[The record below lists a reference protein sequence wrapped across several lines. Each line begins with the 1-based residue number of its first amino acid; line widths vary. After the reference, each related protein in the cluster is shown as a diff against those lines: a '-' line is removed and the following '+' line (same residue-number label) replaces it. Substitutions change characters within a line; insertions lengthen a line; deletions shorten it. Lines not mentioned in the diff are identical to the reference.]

1 MARRPSLPQR
11 FTLPSLL
18 LHAALLSLTASAER
32 APDAPPVITRK
43 DWCVHGTPTRT
54 TGECMCRWS
63 NAAACVGPQGA
74 KQCQYQYGLAW
85 HHHTCEACRC
95 APKPWESA
103 YNNLRGHMPAG
114 RGAIM
119 AAGPAAIAPE
129 PASGTAD
136 RASEASELREQVRHQ
151 AEEIAELKRMVA
163 QIPTRERR
171 AR

>member
-1 MARRPSLPQR
+1 MMRRASFAL
-11 FTLPSLL
+11 
-18 LHAALLSLTASAER
+18 LLSLTASAMER

-129 PASGTAD
+129 PASAAP
-136 RASEASELREQVRHQ
+136 ASEASELREQVRHQ